1 MLSRQQQGANGAAG
15 GGANRH
21 FHSQVVSM
29 DQAAVRR
36 DRVPGIKHHQVA
48 AHEVDGWDF
57 GQLAVSDDARHGRS
71 SDGTTTMTVCSRLR
85 ASCGARGR
93 SEHPFCD
100 LRPSDRALPELPPGR
115 DRPVGRRALYAD
127 TRRLHPGLPRRLVQP
142 LPTGT
147 PLTSVLRAIPGTD
160 VPQSLNGDLVSWIPG
175 SA

>member
-93 SEHPFCD
+93 SEHPFVTF
-100 LRPSDRALPELPPGR
+100 G
-115 DRPVGRRALYAD
+115 PVIERYPN
-127 TRRLHPGLPRRLVQP
+127 RRLGATALWAGVPYTPTPGAFIQDCLAGWFNPSRPARP
-142 LPTGT
+142 
-147 PLTSVLRAIPGTD
+147 
-160 VPQSLNGDLVSWIPG
+160 
-175 SA
+175 